1 MVTYAAVKSHLVC
14 VTVVV
19 VVVVIIVRVV
29 GVVVVVVLEQ
39 TLHHHHG
46 HHCGSL
52 ITAVAD
58 RRNASLRAAQ

>member
-1 MVTYAAVKSHLVC
+1 MVTYAVKSHLVC

-19 VVVVIIVRVV
+19 VVVVVVRVV
-29 GVVVVVVLEQ
+29 GVVVIVVLEQ

-58 RRNASLRAAQ
+58 RRNASLHAAQ